1 MEKLHKNNKNIYQ
14 QLSNHWKVNVKKRIF
29 YIKVLP
35 VGFIL
40 LEFLQVVLGLEVIQK
55 IVNLEKAYIL
65 LLILMKFINMLALL
79 IFDWS
84 NNGPTQVRTKVLTG
98 DKWKKTVKGYI
109 CVGLGNHPPPP
120 QYEDD
125 ILQGPFAENDHSLI
139 KTCNGPIPND
149 QLIQV
154 VGKTD
159 ASFAVFASRLYAIVY
174 FY

>member
-1 MEKLHKNNKNIYQ
+1 
-14 QLSNHWKVNVKKRIF
+14 
-29 YIKVLP
+29 
-35 VGFIL
+35 
-40 LEFLQVVLGLEVIQK
+40 
-55 IVNLEKAYIL
+55 
-65 LLILMKFINMLALL
+65 MKFINMLALL